1 MQPIE
6 TVWTILAGDLPGII
20 SVSRV
25 KFPLAV
31 QGKKSFEVFCDP
43 QGMVNFYISIIIWT
57 TLVEDL

>member
-6 TVWTILAGDLPGII
+6 TVWTILAGDIPGII
-20 SVSRV
+20 PVSRV

-31 QGKKSFEVFCDP
+31 QEKKSFEVFCDP
-43 QGMVNFYISIIIWT
+43 RGMVNFDISIIIWT